1 MVIYVLINPQPR
13 QYPTHMPRIITI
25 ANLKGG
31 AGKSTITALLGYGLA
46 IIGKKV
52 LLIDMDPQS
61 HLSSFFIPVELLDG
75 LDGGSLDL
83 VRYGISE
90 ARTHE
95 VRFESGVRLFI
106 IPSKPSYSIDL
117 MSGQAPLMDPLMLFR
132 RLEEGS
138 EELQGFDYV
147 LIDTAPEP
155 FAPTMWGLYASDYVI
170 IPTSLEELSL
180 YGIKML
186 IGNVLPSVYRLRKSM
201 VKGPPWLL
209 GIVLNNITRRYKEE
223 TITRVEGALRR
234 FIRGIHPVAGY
245 AYPSLF
251 FRTRVYSDYL
261 LSRLPHTPR
270 RQRIPL
276 NAVIEGNAE
285 LKEAVVSLAGEVE
298 DRVRELGGGLL

>member
-1 MVIYVLINPQPR
+1 
-13 QYPTHMPRIITI
+13 MPRIVVI

-31 AGKSTITALLGYGLA
+31 AGKSTVTALLGYGLA
-46 IIGKKV
+46 VRGRKV
-52 LLIDMDPQS
+52 LLIDLDPQS

-75 LDGGSLDL
+75 LGGGSLDL

-90 ARTHE
+90 ASVHE
-95 VRFESGVRLFI
+95 VRFTNGVGLFI

-117 MSGQAPLMDPLMLFR
+117 MSGQAPLMDPLMLYR

-138 EELQGFDYV
+138 EELQDYDY
-147 LIDTAPEP
+147 IIMDTAPEP

-186 IGNVLPSVYRLRKSM
+186 VGNVLPSVYRLRKSM
-201 VKGPPWLL
+201 VRGPPWLL

-223 TITRVEGALRR
+223 TITRVEGALSR
-234 FIRGIHPVAGY
+234 FVRGVRLVAVY

-251 FRTRVYSDYL
+251 FRTRVYSDYQ

-270 RQRIPL
+270 RQRMPID
-276 NAVIEGNAE
+276 AVVEGNAE
-285 LKEAVVSLAGEVE
+285 LKDAVINLAGEVE
-298 DRVRELGGGLL
+298 DRVREVGGGLSWVGRIM